1 MNIILTRSI
10 AYHLLETYLP
20 STLFV
25 TLGKQ
30 IVILFFQTTTLGY
43 FSLYIPPDSIPGR
56 VAIGMT
62 TIMTMETMFSGVRES
77 VPKVNYITLLDIWM
91 VMCLIFVNLF
101 MFEFILVVYLNSK
114 SKYDLSR
121 FVEKVCRLI
130 FPLAFIIFNIL
141 YWTFTR

>member
-1 MNIILTRSI
+1 M
-10 AYHLLETYLP
+10 
-20 STLFV
+20 
-25 TLGKQ
+25 
-30 IVILFFQTTTLGY
+30 ILFFQTTTLGY